1 MTSSRKPPLT
11 YLDAGVDIAA
21 GDRLVD
27 RIRPLAASTQ
37 RPGSLGKIGG
47 FGGLFELPPGRFR
60 APVLV
65 SGTDG
70 VGTKLKLAFEMN
82 RHHTIGIDLV
92 AMCVNDV
99 VVCGAEPLFFL
110 DYFATGGLE
119 SAQAEAVIAGIA
131 EGCLQA
137 GAALIGGETA
147 EMPGLYQ
154 TGEYDLAG
162 FCVGAVEKDQIIDGS
177 AISDGDLV
185 IGIGSSGLHSNGY
198 SLVHAVLKRSAADL
212 ADAFG
217 DSTLGETLL
226 TPTRIYVPAL
236 LNLIQS
242 VPVHGIAH
250 ITGGGIAGNLKRVL
264 PKHCSAELNRATWP
278 QPAIIDWLQ
287 QAGDI
292 DDDELLRTF
301 NCGLGMVVVVAA
313 EQASAVQDVLNRHG
327 EQGFIVGKIGTG
339 SQGVVIA

>member
-47 FGGLFELPPGRFR
+47 FGGFFELPPGRFR

-119 SAQAEAVIAGIA
+119 SAQAEAVITGIA

-137 GAALIGGETA
+137 GTALIGGETA
-147 EMPGLYQ
+147 EMPGLYRA
-154 TGEYDLAG
+154 GEYDLAG

-242 VPVHGIAH
+242 VPVHGVAH

-264 PKHCSAELNRATWP
+264 PEHCKAELNRANWP

-287 QAGDI
+287 QTGDI
-292 DDDELLRTF
+292 DDEELLRTF

-313 EQASAVQDVLNRHG
+313 EQASAVLDVLNRHG
-327 EQGFIVGKIGTG
+327 EQSFIVGKVCTG
-339 SQGVVIA
+339 SRGVVID

>member
-119 SAQAEAVIAGIA
+119 SAQAEAVITGIA

-147 EMPGLYQ
+147 EMPGLYRA
-154 TGEYDLAG
+154 GEYDLAG

-185 IGIGSSGLHSNGY
+185 IGMGSSGLHSNGY

-242 VPVHGIAH
+242 VPVHGVAH

-264 PKHCSAELNRATWP
+264 PEHCRAELNRANWP

-313 EQASAVQDVLNRHG
+313 EQASAVQDVLNHHG
-327 EQGFIVGKIGTG
+327 EQGFIVGKISTG
-339 SQGVVIA
+339 SQSVVIA

>member
-27 RIRPLAASTQ
+27 RIRPLAARTQ

-147 EMPGLYQ
+147 EMPGLYR

-162 FCVGAVEKDQIIDGS
+162 FCVGAVEKDQIIDGN

-198 SLVHAVLKRSAADL
+198 SLVHAVLERSAADL
-212 ADAFG
+212 SDAFG

-264 PKHCSAELNRATWP
+264 PEHCRAELNRANWP

-301 NCGLGMVVVVAA
+301 NCGLGMVVVVAP
-313 EQASAVQDVLNRHG
+313 EQASAVLDALNRHG
-327 EQGFIVGKIGTG
+327 EQSFIVGKIGTG
-339 SQGVVIA
+339 SRGVVIA

>member
-119 SAQAEAVIAGIA
+119 SAQAEAVITGIA

-137 GAALIGGETA
+137 GTALIGGETA
-147 EMPGLYQ
+147 EMPGLYRA
-154 TGEYDLAG
+154 GEYDLAG

-185 IGIGSSGLHSNGY
+185 IGMGSSGLHSNGY
-198 SLVHAVLKRSAADL
+198 SLVHAVLKQSAADL

-242 VPVHGIAH
+242 VPVHGVAH

-264 PKHCSAELNRATWP
+264 PEHCRAELNRANWP

-287 QAGDI
+287 QTGDI
-292 DDDELLRTF
+292 DDEELLRTF

-313 EQASAVQDVLNRHG
+313 EQASAVLDVLNRHG
-327 EQGFIVGKIGTG
+327 EQSFIVGKVCTG
-339 SQGVVIA
+339 SRGVVID

>member
-147 EMPGLYQ
+147 EMPGLYR

-313 EQASAVQDVLNRHG
+313 EQASATLDVLNRHG
-327 EQGFIVGKIGTG
+327 EQGFIIGKICTG
-339 SQGVVIA
+339 SRGVVIA

>member
-27 RIRPLAASTQ
+27 RIRPLAARTQ

-147 EMPGLYQ
+147 EMPGLYR

-198 SLVHAVLKRSAADL
+198 SLVHAVLERSAADL
-212 ADAFG
+212 SDAFG

-264 PKHCSAELNRATWP
+264 PEHCSAELNRANWP

-301 NCGLGMVVVVAA
+301 NCGLGMVVVVAP
-313 EQASAVQDVLNRHG
+313 EQASAVLDALNRHG
-327 EQGFIVGKIGTG
+327 EQSFIVGKIGTG
-339 SQGVVIA
+339 SRSVVIA

>member
-27 RIRPLAASTQ
+27 RIRPLAARTQ

-147 EMPGLYQ
+147 EMPGLYR

-162 FCVGAVEKDQIIDGS
+162 FCVGAVEKDQIIDGN

-212 ADAFG
+212 NNAFG

-264 PKHCSAELNRATWP
+264 PEHCRAELNRANWP

-301 NCGLGMVVVVAA
+301 NCGLGMVVVVAP
-313 EQASAVQDVLNRHG
+313 EQASAVLDALNRHG
-327 EQGFIVGKIGTG
+327 EQSFIVGKIGTG
-339 SQGVVIA
+339 SRGVVIA

>member
-250 ITGGGIAGNLKRVL
+250 ITGGGIAGNLKRIL

-278 QPAIIDWLQ
+278 QPTIIDWLQ

-313 EQASAVQDVLNRHG
+313 EQASAVQNVLNHHG
-327 EQGFIVGKIGTG
+327 EKSFIVGKISTG

>member
-327 EQGFIVGKIGTG
+327 EQGFIVGKISTG

>member
-264 PKHCSAELNRATWP
+264 PEHCRAELNRANWP

-313 EQASAVQDVLNRHG
+313 EQASATLDVLNRHG
-327 EQGFIVGKIGTG
+327 EQGFIVGKICTG
-339 SQGVVIA
+339 SRGVVIA

>member
-1 MTSSRKPPLT
+1 MTSSRKRPLT

-60 APVLV
+60 APILV

-119 SAQAEAVIAGIA
+119 SAQAEAVISGIA
-131 EGCLQA
+131 EGCLRA

-147 EMPGLYQ
+147 EMPGLYRE
-154 TGEYDLAG
+154 GEYDLAG

-198 SLVHAVLKRSAADL
+198 SLVHAALNRSTADL
-212 ADAFG
+212 TDAFG

-264 PKHCSAELNRATWP
+264 PEHCRAELNRANWP

-292 DDDELLRTF
+292 DDVELLRTF
-301 NCGLGMVVVVAA
+301 NCGLGMVVVVAP
-313 EQASAVQDVLNRHG
+313 EQASAVLDVLNRHG
-327 EQGFIVGKIGTG
+327 EQSFIVGKIC
-339 SQGVVIA
+339 S

>member
-327 EQGFIVGKIGTG
+327 EQGFIVGKISTG
-339 SQGVVIA
+339 SRGVVIA

>member
-11 YLDAGVDIAA
+11 YLDAGVDVAA

-119 SAQAEAVIAGIA
+119 NAQAEAVISGIA

-147 EMPGLYQ
+147 EMPGLYRE
-154 TGEYDLAG
+154 GEYDLAG

-198 SLVHAVLKRSAADL
+198 SLVHAALNRSTADL
-212 ADAFG
+212 TDAFG

-242 VPVHGIAH
+242 VPVHGVAH
-250 ITGGGIAGNLKRVL
+250 ITGGGIAGNLKRIL
-264 PKHCSAELNRATWP
+264 PEHCKAELSRANWP

-287 QAGDI
+287 QTGDI
-292 DDDELLRTF
+292 NDEELLRTF
-301 NCGLGMVVVVAA
+301 NCGLGMVVVVAP
-313 EQASAVQDVLNRHG
+313 EHASAVLDVLNRHG
-327 EQGFIVGKIGTG
+327 EQSFIVGKICPGPRD
-339 SQGVVIA
+339 VAIA

>member
-119 SAQAEAVIAGIA
+119 SAQAEAVISGIA

-147 EMPGLYQ
+147 EMPGLYRE
-154 TGEYDLAG
+154 GEYDLAG

-198 SLVHAVLKRSAADL
+198 SLVHAVLNRSTADL
-212 ADAFG
+212 TDAFG

-242 VPVHGIAH
+242 VPVHGVAH
-250 ITGGGIAGNLKRVL
+250 ITGGGIAGNLKRIL
-264 PKHCSAELNRATWP
+264 PEHCKAELNRANWP

-287 QAGDI
+287 QTGDI
-292 DDDELLRTF
+292 NDEELLRTF
-301 NCGLGMVVVVAA
+301 NCGLGMVVVVAP
-313 EQASAVQDVLNRHG
+313 EQASAVLDVLNRHG
-327 EQGFIVGKIGTG
+327 EQSFIVGKICTG
-339 SQGVVIA
+339 SRGVVIA

>member
-47 FGGLFELPPGRFR
+47 FGGFFELPPGRFR

-119 SAQAEAVIAGIA
+119 SAQAEAVITGIA

-137 GAALIGGETA
+137 GTALIGGETA
-147 EMPGLYQ
+147 EMPGLYRA
-154 TGEYDLAG
+154 GEYDLAG

-242 VPVHGIAH
+242 VPVHGVAH

-264 PKHCSAELNRATWP
+264 PEHCRAELNRANWP

-292 DDDELLRTF
+292 DDEELLRTF

-313 EQASAVQDVLNRHG
+313 EQASAVLDVLNRHG
-327 EQGFIVGKIGTG
+327 EQSFIVGKVCTG
-339 SQGVVIA
+339 SRGVVID

>member
-1 MTSSRKPPLT
+1 MTSSRKRPLT

-60 APVLV
+60 APILV

-119 SAQAEAVIAGIA
+119 SAQAEAVISGIA
-131 EGCLQA
+131 EGCLRA

-147 EMPGLYQ
+147 EMPGLYRE
-154 TGEYDLAG
+154 GEYDLAG

-198 SLVHAVLKRSAADL
+198 SLVHAALNRSTADL
-212 ADAFG
+212 TDAFG

-264 PKHCSAELNRATWP
+264 PEHCRAELNRANWP

-292 DDDELLRTF
+292 DDAELLRTF
-301 NCGLGMVVVVAA
+301 NCGLGMVVVVAP
-313 EQASAVQDVLNRHG
+313 EQASAVLDVLNRHG
-327 EQGFIVGKIGTG
+327 EQSFIVGKIC
-339 SQGVVIA
+339 S

>member
-147 EMPGLYQ
+147 EMPGLYR

-327 EQGFIVGKIGTG
+327 EQGFIVGKISTG
-339 SQGVVIA
+339 SRGVVIA

>member
-313 EQASAVQDVLNRHG
+313 EQASAVQDVLNHHG
-327 EQGFIVGKIGTG
+327 EQGFIVGKISTG

>member
-250 ITGGGIAGNLKRVL
+250 ITGGGIAGNLKRIL

-278 QPAIIDWLQ
+278 QPTIIDWLQ

-313 EQASAVQDVLNRHG
+313 EQASAVQDVLHRHG
-327 EQGFIVGKIGTG
+327 EQGFIVGKISTG

>member
-147 EMPGLYQ
+147 EMPGLYRA
-154 TGEYDLAG
+154 GEYDLAG

-177 AISDGDLV
+177 AISDSDLV

-242 VPVHGIAH
+242 VPVHGVAH

-264 PKHCSAELNRATWP
+264 PEHCRAELNRANWP

-287 QAGDI
+287 QTGDI
-292 DDDELLRTF
+292 DDEELLRTF
-301 NCGLGMVVVVAA
+301 NCGLGMVVVVAP
-313 EQASAVQDVLNRHG
+313 EQASAVLDVLHDHG
-327 EQGFIVGKIGTG
+327 EQGFIVGKICTG
-339 SQGVVIA
+339 PRDVVIA

>member
-147 EMPGLYQ
+147 EMPGLYR

-198 SLVHAVLKRSAADL
+198 SLVHAVLERSAADL
-212 ADAFG
+212 SDAFG

-250 ITGGGIAGNLKRVL
+250 ITGGGVAGNLKRVL
-264 PKHCSAELNRATWP
+264 PEHCSAELNRANWP

-301 NCGLGMVVVVAA
+301 NCGLGMVVVVAP
-313 EQASAVQDVLNRHG
+313 EQASAVLDALNRHG
-327 EQGFIVGKIGTG
+327 EQSFIVGKIGTG
-339 SQGVVIA
+339 SRGVVIA